1 MTKLKIFIL
10 TVGILMVAAT
20 PASAAIAPHP
30 ETTVANP
37 DSVVEKKAVEPA
49 LCRNLFVEL
58 FGPSTFGVFGLGYDS
73 RFRAGSVFGYRV
85 GVSYI
90 NVHDSDPGGFFYQ
103 IYSKGVSFPLE
114 VNAIM
119 GKRKSK
125 FEVGIGMIPSI
136 VYRQEDRWGNPYHK
150 DEFGY
155 PAFDWSTH
163 IEKEGTCIN
172 IMGLM
177 NIGYR
182 YQRRHG
188 FFFRT
193 GITYLIGDYKCSPV
207 DGAYLIPYF
216 GFGYTF

>member
-1 MTKLKIFIL
+1 MMKRKIFVLAAAIL
-10 TVGILMVAAT
+10 IVAAT
-20 PASAAIAPHP
+20 SAAIGPLP
-30 ETTVANP
+30 EATVANP
-37 DSVVEKKAVEPA
+37 DSVAEKKAVEPS
-49 LCRNLFVEL
+49 LCRNIFVEL

-90 NVHDSDPGGFFYQ
+90 NTYESDPYGFYYD
-103 IYSKGVSFPLE
+103 IYSKGVGFPLE

-125 FEVGIGMIPSI
+125 FELGIGMIPSI
-136 VYRQEDRWGNPYHK
+136 VYRRENIWDTNQTK

-155 PAFDWSTH
+155 PAFDRLTH
-163 IEKEGTCIN
+163 IEKEGTRIN

-182 YQRRHG
+182 YQRSHG

-193 GITYLIGDYKCSPV
+193 GLTYLIGDYKCSPV
-207 DGAYLIPYF
+207 DGAYIIPYF